1 MEAVKNIRNAVAGR
15 SSHNMIVT
23 AGQLRGRKINC
34 KSGKEIRPT
43 SSKVRQ
49 AIFNSLF
56 SMDTQMNG
64 MRVLDLFA
72 GTGIMSFESIS
83 RGAIHSLLLDNSRA
97 AIKLIQLNA
106 ENLGISSYIELV
118 NSDVVSFI
126 ERITFKDFG
135 LIFMDPPYAYPE
147 YHGLVSMILNGM
159 GVKTILVVESN
170 KRTAN
175 ELSKVFPDKLLK
187 IKNWGD
193 TFVSFFGNGN

>member
-1 MEAVKNIRNAVAGR
+1 
-15 SSHNMIVT
+15 
-23 AGQLRGRKINC
+23 
-34 KSGKEIRPT
+34 
-43 SSKVRQ
+43 
-49 AIFNSLF
+49 
-56 SMDTQMNG
+56 
-64 MRVLDLFA
+64 
-72 GTGIMSFESIS
+72 
-83 RGAIHSLLLDNSRA
+83 
-97 AIKLIQLNA
+97 
-106 ENLGISSYIELV
+106 LGISSYIELV

-147 YHGLVSMILNGM
+147 YQGLVSMILNGM